1 MVAAALALA
10 AQRSPADITTTDLA
24 RAVDISQ
31 GAVFK
36 HFDSKT
42 SIWLAVLDWTADALL
57 GRLQAAA
64 QSACA
69 TGAPPTDSAEGAW
82 RALQCVFAA
91 HVDFVV
97 AYPAVPR
104 IIFQEL
110 QSPADS
116 ALKARVQALMQ
127 CYRVL
132 LMPLL
137 ERVMP
142 TGDAASAP
150 EHQAAV
156 VLFIGAIQG
165 LVMQALIAGD
175 VSVMAHQ
182 APAVFALVARGLG
195 REPPGPG
202 SEFWKGC
209 V

>member
-10 AQRSPADITTTDLA
+10 ARRSPADITTTDLA
-24 RAVDISQ
+24 RAVGISQ

-42 SIWLAVLDWTADALL
+42 SIWLAVLDWTAETLL

-64 QSACA
+64 QSARGA
-69 TGAPPTDSAEGAW
+69 GAPTMDSADSAW

-91 HVDFVV
+91 HVEFVV
-97 AYPAVPR
+97 AYPGVPR

-110 QSPADS
+110 QSPVES
-116 ALKARVQALMQ
+116 ALKVRVQALMQ
-127 CYRVL
+127 RYRVL

-137 ERVMP
+137 ERAMP
-142 TGDAASAP
+142 AGDSDPLP

-175 VSVMAHQ
+175 VSVMGHQ
-182 APAVFALVARGLG
+182 AQAVFALVARGLG

-202 SEFWKGC
+202 AQFWKGC